1 MTLLEV
7 TMVLVTAPLLLAAG
21 EEEQFALSFTNTSH
35 GVNREVTVD
44 RYVDRLIVHYKY
56 IIRTLSL
63 STFLQLILDT
73 AAMADQGGQRYYSS
87 GILYMG

>member
-7 TMVLVTAPLLLAAG
+7 TMVLATAPLLLAAG

-44 RYVDRLIVHYKY
+44 
-56 IIRTLSL
+56 
-63 STFLQLILDT
+63 
-73 AAMADQGGQRYYSS
+73 M
-87 GILYMG
+87 

>member
-21 EEEQFALSFTNTSH
+21 EEQFALSFTNTSH

-44 RYVDRLIVHYKY
+44 
-56 IIRTLSL
+56 
-63 STFLQLILDT
+63 
-73 AAMADQGGQRYYSS
+73 M
-87 GILYMG
+87 